1 MPLQASPARKRSGHS
16 KKQVAPGAP
25 ANKIVESEV
34 PEHERTTVIFRNL
47 PQTWTRA
54 NLTALLEEQGFRG
67 CFDFAHVP
75 VNFQDMANLGYAL
88 VNMISNY
95 DAKRAL
101 AHFEGLLVSASHKCL
116 VAWSLPNQ
124 RLREH
129 IERYQNSPMMH
140 ESVPQE
146 YKPALFQNGMLVPFP
161 QPTKKLR
168 APRVRHAKASKEI
181 DF

>member
-1 MPLQASPARKRSGHS
+1 
-16 KKQVAPGAP
+16 
-25 ANKIVESEV
+25 VESEV
-34 PEHERTTVIFRNL
+34 PQHERTTLIFRNL
-47 PQTWTRA
+47 PQTWTRV
-54 NLTALLEEQGFRG
+54 NLTALLEEQGFHS

-88 VNMISNY
+88 VNLVSNY
-95 DAKRAL
+95 EAKRAL
-101 AHFEGLLVSASHKCL
+101 AHFEGLPVSASHECS

-124 RLREH
+124 GLRAH

-146 YKPALFQNGMLVPFP
+146 YKPALFQHGVSLPFP
-161 QPTKKLR
+161 QPTTKLR

-181 DF
+181 AF